1 MSDHADRMKKE
12 LVQAFLTEARN
23 QVETILANLVQL
35 ESADDATKTAL
46 IEQTFREMH
55 NLKGSAKGVGYRTI
69 SALCHPLE
77 DLLSSLK
84 RNQLSLS
91 EELIECLI
99 SSVVGL
105 EKFID
110 NPDLEMSPAEMESE
124 KAKFASFVTGA
135 VVATENIVAV
145 RISEAT
151 ADGAIADT
159 SGGADEAA
167 LAAAGLTERRSKPRD
182 RRLSGHSIDEIRI
195 SATKLERLLQKTEE
209 LIPARLMAGRHAQL
223 LHSLAARLEE
233 SNRTFKGKVMQERV
247 GIAKLDALV
256 DASGGALE
264 AAVWNNFKEML
275 TEQSR
280 LIERLSREC
289 LDLAHGAGDLSYLA
303 DGSVEALIDESRSML
318 MMPSA
323 SIFGSI
329 PMMVRQLSRDLEKEV
344 ELEIVGQE
352 IELDKRILAGLRD
365 PLVHLIRNSVDH
377 GIELPD
383 VRLAQGKARR
393 GKLSLA
399 VNQLGGGLVEFI
411 ISDDGSG
418 IDCQEICRVAQQSGM
433 LTEEEI
439 LAMSEEEKLMLI
451 FRSSLSTSRIVTEI
465 SGRGLGMA
473 VVEENVA
480 KLGGRLKVLS
490 EVGIG
495 TQIVL
500 TLPAALATFSGLQVS
515 VSAKTFLLP
524 CTGIDRVLRV
534 PKSSVS
540 LVEGEFPSFI
550 LDDRLVPIC
559 FLGDLLQLERVSWSD
574 TVDEHFNIVLIGE
587 GEHSVAFVVDSV
599 SEEQEVLLKPLGA
612 PFQGLSI
619 YLGVTLLGIG
629 KLAPVLNPRELINV
643 YLRQRT
649 ASSGS
654 IALFEQADAKSPA
667 VRSQKSVLVV
677 DDTLT
682 ARMLLTNILASGG
695 FAVTTAAD
703 GVEALAI
710 MANTNFD
717 LVITD
722 LEMPNMNGFELTQA
736 IKQLSS
742 TPVIIVTSMSSR
754 EERERGVAVGANAYF
769 VKGSFDQTNLL
780 EVIAALI

>member
-1 MSDHADRMKKE
+1 
-12 LVQAFLTEARN
+12 
-23 QVETILANLVQL
+23 
-35 ESADDATKTAL
+35 
-46 IEQTFREMH
+46 
-55 NLKGSAKGVGYRTI
+55 
-69 SALCHPLE
+69 
-77 DLLSSLK
+77 
-84 RNQLSLS
+84 
-91 EELIECLI
+91 
-99 SSVVGL
+99 
-105 EKFID
+105 
-110 NPDLEMSPAEMESE
+110 
-124 KAKFASFVTGA
+124 
-135 VVATENIVAV
+135 
-145 RISEAT
+145 
-151 ADGAIADT
+151 
-159 SGGADEAA
+159 
-167 LAAAGLTERRSKPRD
+167 
-182 RRLSGHSIDEIRI
+182 
-195 SATKLERLLQKTEE
+195 
-209 LIPARLMAGRHAQL
+209 
-223 LHSLAARLEE
+223 
-233 SNRTFKGKVMQERV
+233 
-247 GIAKLDALV
+247 
-256 DASGGALE
+256 
-264 AAVWNNFKEML
+264 
-275 TEQSR
+275 
-280 LIERLSREC
+280 
-289 LDLAHGAGDLSYLA
+289 
-303 DGSVEALIDESRSML
+303 
-318 MMPSA
+318 
-323 SIFGSI
+323 
-329 PMMVRQLSRDLEKEV
+329 MMVRQLSRDLEKEV

-574 TVDEHFNIVLIGE
+574 TVEEHFNIVLIGE
-587 GEHSVAFVVDSV
+587 GEHSVAFVVDTV

-612 PFQGLSI
+612 PFHGLSI

-649 ASSGS
+649 AGSGS

-695 FAVTTAAD
+695 FAVTTAGD